1 MPKLISVIFVFVKI
15 KMNPTVFYKKPWFKR
30 SIDLLMQCHPI
41 ILLLLGYMDAQESF
55 LVLALSYLSHALFIQ
70 VKMGFAFWFDMNR
83 IAFPKKESATAKI
96 SSATGYFIGF
106 VLVLFIW
113 LFLYLIYFALMYDA
127 VTRSR
132 DFDGPSI
139 WEGAGGSILIRTM
152 LINGC
157 YFLVADA
164 ISFRVFVKN
173 YRIENHDMM
182 RSIFL
187 NVPFQ
192 QMNKWNAFPLFWFL
206 FFWALFIF
214 LLSAMAFEVAIIS
227 FFVFDIGFI
236 LLKGLEKRKM
246 GEV

>member
-1 MPKLISVIFVFVKI
+1 
-15 KMNPTVFYKKPWFKR
+15 MNPTVFYKKPWFRR

-41 ILLLLGYMDAQESF
+41 VLLLLGYMDAQESF

-70 VKMGFAFWFDMNR
+70 VKMGYGFWFDMTQM
-83 IAFPKKESATAKI
+83 AFPKKLTTSAKV
-96 SSATGYFIGF
+96 SSAVGYLIGF
-106 VLVLFIW
+106 LIVLCIW
-113 LFLYLIYFALMYDA
+113 LFMYLIYFALMYDA
-127 VTRSR
+127 VARSR
-132 DFDGPSI
+132 NFDGPTI
-139 WEGAGGSILIRTM
+139 WEGASGSILIRTM
-152 LINGC
+152 LINAC
-157 YFLVADA
+157 YFLMADA
-164 ISFRVFVKN
+164 ISFRAYVKN
-173 YRIENHDMM
+173 YRAEKHDLM

-187 NVPFQ
+187 LVPFQ
-192 QMNKWNAFPLFWFL
+192 QMNKWNALPLFWFL